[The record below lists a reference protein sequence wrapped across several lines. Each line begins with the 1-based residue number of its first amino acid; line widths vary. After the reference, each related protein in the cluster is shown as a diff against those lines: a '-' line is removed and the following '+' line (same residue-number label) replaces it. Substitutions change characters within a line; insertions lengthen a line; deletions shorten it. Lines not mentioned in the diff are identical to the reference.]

1 MDINELGRIL
11 GQRFHIV
18 AGDGAIALKELALPA
33 GANVL
38 DVGTGAGNFAIFLA
52 SQGYQVLTGEPSTDA
67 SRYARQDWTHNARKA
82 GLLDRIRFQAF
93 DASQMPFESGAFDA
107 VFFFGVLHH
116 IAEEIRGDVLR
127 EALRVSKEK
136 GPVVFF
142 EPRPIML
149 EKVRGEDPGHPPA
162 ADPSRYLTVPQIDE
176 RRIAGAYM
184 DISIYRKATP
194 SPLAPATP

>member
-18 AGDGAIALKELALPA
+18 AGDGALALQELALPA

-82 GLLDRIRFQAF
+82 GLLDQIRFQAF
-93 DASQMPFESGAFDA
+93 DASQMPFESGVFDA

-116 IAEEIRGDVLR
+116 IAEDIRQDVFR
-127 EALRVSKEK
+127 EALRVVREK
-136 GPVVFF
+136 GAVVFF
-142 EPRPIML
+142 EPRREML
-149 EKVRGEDPGHPPA
+149 EKIWNDDPHHPAA
-162 ADPSRYLTVPQIDE
+162 ADPSTYLTDPRVEE
-176 RRIAGAYM
+176 RRIAGAFM
-184 DISIYRKATP
+184 DLFVYRK
-194 SPLAPATP
+194 SY